1 MIIVGNAVLSDDVKE
16 NFFVC
21 NLKKCKGACCVEG
34 DSGAP
39 LEKEELA
46 ILDEIY
52 EDVKPYLTKEGIR
65 EIEKNG
71 KYTTDEDNDYV
82 TPIINGRECV
92 YAIRDKKGTLKCGIE
107 QAHQA
112 GKTSFKKPISCHL
125 YPLRIDK
132 YDNYDAV
139 NYHRWY
145 ICNPAC
151 DLGRELGVPLYK
163 FLKEPLIRKYGEDWY
178 HDLVEQIERR

>member
-16 NFFVC
+16 QFFVC
-21 NLKKCKGACCVEG
+21 NLKKCQGACCVEG
-34 DSGAP
+34 DAGAP
-39 LEKEELA
+39 LEKEELP

-52 EDVKPYLTKEGIR
+52 EDVKPFLTKVGIR
-65 EIEKNG
+65 EIEKQG
-71 KYTTDEDNDYV
+71 KYTTDRDNDYV

-92 YAIRDKKGTLKCGIE
+92 YATRDKKGMLKCGIE
-107 QAHQA
+107 QAYQA
-112 GKTSFKKPISCHL
+112 GKTSFRKPISCHL
-125 YPLRIDK
+125 YPLRIDT

-139 NYHRWY
+139 NYHRWH

-151 DLGRELGVPLYK
+151 DLGRELGVPLYR

-178 HDLVEQIERR
+178 NELVDKIERG